1 VKVDP
6 ALMASCQDKE
16 NMQPSQVNS
25 KNEAQQKREAEQ
37 LKLAQEEQLGAE
49 KETEKRRGEERRK
62 QAEEDRLR
70 REAEELRIREEAAA
84 QQSRKE
90 AAAAAAAEE
99 ERLRQEALRVAEEQ
113 ERNEA
118 AAAAAAEEERLRV
131 EEAKRV
137 ALTKVNSWCKDNGY
151 QSFSTAKK
159 TFKGNTKY
167 ALHTAV
173 KHESLEMVKMLLLC
187 GAKKDVKDTKGQTPL
202 QLAEKMK
209 KGNIRDQIMDALR

>member
-1 VKVDP
+1 
-6 ALMASCQDKE
+6 MG
-16 NMQPSQVNS
+16 
-25 KNEAQQKREAEQ
+25 
-37 LKLAQEEQLGAE
+37 KLAQEEQLRAE
-49 KETEKRRGEERRK
+49 KEAEKRRAEERRK
-62 QAEEDRLR
+62 QAEEEDRLR

-90 AAAAAAAEE
+90 AAAAAAAEA

-151 QSFSTAKK
+151 QNFSTPKK

-173 KHESLEMVKMLLLC
+173 KHESSEMVKMLLLC
-187 GAKKDVKDTKGQTPL
+187 GANKDVKDTKGQTPL

-209 KGNIRDQIMDALR
+209 KGNIRDTIMDALR